1 MRGLSDGPVGV
12 MLVARPRAVCAAP
25 GPGNAGRPTHDRTK
39 GDGMDAGEKASGTRD
54 EHYDLISVLYHALQG
69 AEACAGYA
77 RDAEASGEQELAE
90 FFKEAQEMQASI
102 AEGAKAMLGI
112 GEAGGI
118 SPGGISGGVAPPS

>member
-1 MRGLSDGPVGV
+1 
-12 MLVARPRAVCAAP
+12 
-25 GPGNAGRPTHDRTK
+25 
-39 GDGMDAGEKASGTRD
+39 MDAGEQTTGTRD

-77 RDAEASGEQELAE
+77 KDAEASGEQELAA
-90 FFKEAQEMQASI
+90 FFNEAQQMQANL

-112 GEAGGI
+112 GESGGI